1 MMWSKL
7 KTRLGSA
14 VVLVIVLLA
23 IVFFAPPWA
32 FSLAVCAVSFIVLRE
47 IIITFKHKTKKYL
60 VITDYVFAILYMV
73 TGFVNLGIGNYI
85 MYMITVL
92 FVMTLLTFSIVD
104 NKEIAFQDVCAS
116 LFVVLY
122 SVVFLLHLSL
132 IRRMDYGICQVFL
145 AFIGAWIPDTA
156 AYFAGNFFGKH
167 KLIESISPNKTV
179 EGAVGAIVG
188 SVVIFMLYGL
198 LMLAFGFRVHFVAL
212 LVLSLLCGVGAQL
225 GDLSAS
231 VMKRAYAA
239 KDFGKLIPG
248 HGGMLDRVDSLIFVT
263 PIVYYFISIFPVLT
277 K

>member
-14 VVLVIVLLA
+14 VVLVAVLLA
-23 IVFFAPPWA
+23 IVFIAPAWA

-73 TGFVNLGIGNYI
+73 TGFVKLGTGNYI
-85 MYMITVL
+85 MYMITIL

-104 NKEIAFQDVCAS
+104 NKDIAFQDVCAS

-122 SVVFLLHLSL
+122 SVVFLMHLSL
-132 IRRMDYGICQVFL
+132 IRRMDYGLCLVFL

-156 AYFAGNFFGKH
+156 AYFAGNFFGRH

-188 SVVIFMLYGL
+188 SVLVFMLYGL
-198 LMLAFGFRVHFVAL
+198 LMLAFGFKVHFLAL
-212 LVLSLLCGVGAQL
+212 FILSLLCGVGAQL

-239 KDFGKLIPG
+239 KDFGTLIPG

-263 PIVYYFISIFPVLT
+263 PVVYYFISIFPVLT
-277 K
+277 R